1 MKAALSLALGLLP
14 LAAPAQDADAPRPLR
29 DPLSVFVP
37 AETAA
42 LLRLGSEMPLA
53 RWGEIFDGLAVMGDI
68 PVMGPGVSLEIRAAA
83 DRARV
88 FLAWTQYDLDGDG
101 AVSRTEFD
109 RHAEMSWGDS
119 LGAREYALLDGEWA
133 AADLDGSGVVSLDEI
148 HTLALSLHPV
158 PVTGPLGPEA
168 QAMLGMDLDSDG
180 FVIWDE
186 VEAVLR
192 ARMP

>member
-1 MKAALSLALGLLP
+1 MAFSLALTLLP
-14 LAAPAQDADAPRPLR
+14 LAAPAQDAEPSRPLR

-42 LLRLGSEMPLA
+42 LLRLGSELPVR

-68 PVMGPGVSLEIRAAA
+68 PVVGPEVSLEIRAAA

-101 AVSRTEFD
+101 AVTRAEFD
-109 RHAEMSWGDS
+109 GHAAMSWGDS
-119 LGAREYALLDGEWA
+119 LGEREYALLDGEWA
-133 AADLDGSGVVSLDEI
+133 AADADGNGAVGLGEI
-148 HTLALSLHPV
+148 HALALERHPV
-158 PVTGPLGPEA
+158 PAIGPLGPEA

-180 FVIWDE
+180 FIVWDE

-192 ARMP
+192 SRMP

>member
-1 MKAALSLALGLLP
+1 MKPVLFLVLTLLP
-14 LAAPAQDADAPRPLR
+14 LAAPAQDAEPPRPLR

-42 LLRLGSEMPLA
+42 LLRLGSELPIQ

-68 PVMGPGVSLEIRAAA
+68 PVVGPEVSLEIRAAA

-101 AVSRTEFD
+101 AISRAEFD

-119 LGAREYALLDGEWA
+119 LGARENALLDAEWA
-133 AADLDGSGVVSLDEI
+133 AAELDGSGAVSLDEI
-148 HTLALSLHPV
+148 HALALSLHPV
-158 PVTGPLGPEA
+158 PAIGPLGPEA
-168 QAMLGMDLDSDG
+168 QAMLGMDIDSDG